1 MAQIHE
7 YTAGTQVA
15 GPTDTRQARVADTG
29 DVGQAL
35 SQVGNSL
42 ERTAQQLDD
51 WKANSEISDLSVKI
65 AAKHADLNAQLE
77 KAQLAKGA
85 GSDQEFSAKFMASYD
100 EQMSQIVNNTTT
112 GKAGRFAAKQNAE
125 MRTFFDNQAMH
136 AQITMAAHQDV
147 QNASNSLDFLS
158 SSTLQN
164 PAGAANAVNIIQS
177 SIESM
182 KNVGDDVKGKLIA
195 QAKSQIYNAEV
206 QGWIKMDAPG
216 TFKRLEAGEWNTKLD
231 SKEIIQLEGH
241 AKTAIEFK
249 RAEDDRK
256 EKRAKEVFEKNEE
269 AEKGVLLQ
277 KLYSN
282 QGLSTDD
289 VLGNPKLK
297 EGTQE
302 HLLKMIEQ
310 KNEGKAVRD
319 NGVMSMIWDKIHPPG
334 GGPPQISED
343 QIERYAYRGLDP
355 AGVDILRKELQ
366 GRGTQ
371 AGNDESYLKKHFVES
386 VVRGDLVKKDAMG
399 IEDPDGAKHFEAWLA
414 DFQPKYEQARRN
426 GKTPAQLL
434 NPTSPDYMGA
444 NVGLYKRSWQ
454 EIMQSMYP
462 SQNPSPSPSPSASPS
477 PSSTANTNP
486 SPLAAPGAPVSPG
499 GAAPAPTVEPRRP
512 NESAANYLKRVGSK

>member
-100 EQMSQIVNNTTT
+100 EQMSEIVNNTTT

-136 AQITMAAHQDV
+136 AQITMASHQDV

-216 TFKRLEAGEWNTKLD
+216 TFKRLEDGEWNTKLD

-256 EKRAKEVFEKNEE
+256 EKRAKEVFKQSEE

-277 KLYSN
+277 KLYGP
-282 QGLSTDD
+282 GLGTDD
-289 VLGNPKLK
+289 VLGNKKLTP
-297 EGTQE
+297 ETQE
-302 HLLKMIEQ
+302 HFLKLIEQ
-310 KNEGKAVRD
+310 KNDGKAVRD

-399 IEDPDGAKHFEAWLA
+399 IEDPDGAKHFEAWLS

-462 SQNPSPSPSPSASPS
+462 SQNPSPSPSASPS
-477 PSSTANTNP
+477 PSP
-486 SPLAAPGAPVSPG
+486 QAAPGATASPG
-499 GAAPAPTVEPRRP
+499 GAAPAPSVEPRRSG
-512 NESAANYLKRVGSK
+512 ESPGDYLKRVGKK